1 MDTSTPAAA
10 DAAHQPSPAGDS
22 NDPARGGASAPRNY
36 SSPCH
41 CGDDAQ
47 LHYALIARDLMRRG
61 RGDELTDDMRQA
73 YDYEFGGVQGPE
85 PIQIPE
91 F

>member
-1 MDTSTPAAA
+1 MNAVADTARPAT
-10 DAAHQPSPAGDS
+10 GDPPC
-22 NDPARGGASAPRNY
+22 PARGGVSAPRNH
-36 SSPCH
+36 SSPCR

-47 LHYALIARDLMRRG
+47 RHYALIARDLIRQG
-61 RGDELTDDMRQA
+61 REDELTDDMRQA
-73 YDYEFGGVQGPE
+73 YDYEFGGVVEPE